1 MRRHSRERRGGAA
14 LIEFTLIAPFLTLL
28 LLGAWNYG
36 YAFFRYSQ
44 LEEAVRDGARFASI
58 RRLDDNSPALYTKE
72 VQCVVATGTP
82 NCSAASVVPGLTF
95 DKVAVRR
102 FPSTGRPTEIE
113 VSVTTF
119 PIAEFFPVNVINK
132 PRARFPYGG
141 IYAPKT

>member
-1 MRRHSRERRGGAA
+1 MKSYSRATRAGSV

-36 YAFFRYSQ
+36 YAFFRYSE

-58 RRLDDNSPALYTKE
+58 RRLDDNSPGIYTKE

-82 NCSAASVVPGLTF
+82 DCSAASVVPGLTF
-95 DKVAVRR
+95 DKVTVQR
-102 FPSTGRPTEIE
+102 FPETGRPTEIE
-113 VSVTTF
+113 VFVTTF
-119 PIAEFFPVNVINK
+119 PIAEFFPVNLTNK